1 MWGLSQRP
9 LWVRLLAGAVWLA
22 GLGMF
27 WLVCLLGF
35 AFSGGA
41 VMPGAWVY
49 PLVGAAAGLFTV
61 AFFMQR
67 WRAWTAGAAAA
78 VALAA
83 MGLVGWSEWHARQEA
98 AYLRISAAE
107 PPMHTYQPRPN
118 NPRLARLDGPAALQL
133 GPEHLPRMDGAT
145 ALYPLYAAFTAAVWP
160 EVAPEVLDK
169 QVQVNKTS
177 VAYERLLARQTDIAF
192 VAGPSKAQRA
202 SAQDAG
208 LDLHLTPIG
217 REAFVFYVAADN
229 PVQQLSS
236 AQIRDIYTGKI
247 RDWSEVGGRAGQIIA
262 FQRPEGSG
270 SQSMLQ
276 KIMGEAPL
284 MPAPTHHV
292 VQGMGGVVQQTRDY
306 TNYPGAIGYSFRVF
320 VTHMLQSGG
329 IHLLAVDGVAPTPA
343 SIGDG
348 SYPYSTE
355 FYAATLGPPQGEA
368 RRFIDWIRSEQGQT
382 LVERTGYVRLP
393 SQR

>member
-9 LWVRLLAGAVWLA
+9 LWVRVLAGAVWLA
-22 GLGMF
+22 GLGMLWF
-27 WLVCLLGF
+27 ICLIGF
-35 AFSGGA
+35 VFSGGG
-41 VMPGAWVY
+41 VLPGAWVY
-49 PLVGAAAGLFTV
+49 PLVGAAAGLFTL

-67 WRAWTAGAAAA
+67 WRKWTAVAGAA

-83 MGLVGWSEWHARQEA
+83 MGWAGWTERQERREA

-107 PPMHTYQPRPN
+107 PQMHTYRPRPD
-118 NPRLARLDGPAALQL
+118 NPRLARLNGPASLQM
-133 GPEHLPRMDGAT
+133 GAEQLPRMDGAT
-145 ALYPLYAAFTAAVWP
+145 ALYLLYAAFTAAVWP
-160 EVAPEVLDK
+160 TVAPEVLAER
-169 QVQVNKTS
+169 VQVNKTS

-202 SAQDAG
+202 KAKDAG

-229 PVQQLSS
+229 PVRQLSS

-247 RDWSEVGGRAGQIIA
+247 TDWAQVGGRAGKIIA

-276 KIMGEAPL
+276 KIMGETPL
-284 MPAPTHHV
+284 MPALTHHV
-292 VQGMGGVVQQTRDY
+292 AQSMGGVVQQTRDY

-320 VTHMLQSGG
+320 VTQMLQPGG
-329 IHLLAVDGVAPTPA
+329 IHLLSVDGVAPTPA

-355 FYAATLGPPQGEA
+355 FYAATLGPPQGDA
-368 RRFIDWIRSEQGQT
+368 KRFIDWIRSEQGQT
-382 LVERTGYVRLP
+382 LVERTGYVSLP
-393 SQR
+393 VR